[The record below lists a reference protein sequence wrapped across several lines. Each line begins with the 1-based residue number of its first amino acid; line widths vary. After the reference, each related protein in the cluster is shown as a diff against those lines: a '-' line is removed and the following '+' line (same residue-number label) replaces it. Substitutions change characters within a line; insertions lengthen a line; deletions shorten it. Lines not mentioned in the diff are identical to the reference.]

1 VFASL
6 ILSESLDQ
14 TQIIFIFAL
23 IVGLFL
29 TSYRGHIS
37 NKKLLLEKGLV
48 IAELH
53 PSFVGVYSYA
63 RNEWATEWFQ
73 KYHPYLGTTPINYV
87 KKYGTEKLFLK
98 LWKEK
103 IHER

>member
-1 VFASL
+1 M
-6 ILSESLDQ
+6 DQ
-14 TQIIFIFAL
+14 L
-23 IVGLFL
+23 KKENDPWYIVLQFFNGD
-29 TSYRGHIS
+29 
-37 NKKLLLEKGLV
+37 
-48 IAELH
+48 
-53 PSFVGVYSYA
+53 
-63 RNEWATEWFQ
+63 NERATEWFQ